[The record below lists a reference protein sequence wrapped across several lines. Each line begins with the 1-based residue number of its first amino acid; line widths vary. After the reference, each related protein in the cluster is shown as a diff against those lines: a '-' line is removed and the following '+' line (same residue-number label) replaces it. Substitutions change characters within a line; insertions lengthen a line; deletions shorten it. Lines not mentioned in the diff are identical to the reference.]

1 MNLPIFGGVEIGGS
15 EIVCAIGTSP
25 MNILNE
31 TIIFTRS
38 PSETLPEIIQFFL
51 NQQKEYGN
59 ITAIGIAS
67 FGPLDLNPR
76 SPTYGQIIST
86 PKSGWVGTDVIHPFQ
101 NALNIPV
108 YLDTDVNG
116 AALGEWLSGAGRGF
130 DTILYMTVGTGIGV
144 GAIFSGKIFHGS
156 NHPEMGHMR
165 IPHDFVND
173 PFVGIC
179 PFHGDCLEGLASGHA
194 MELRWLSRPEN
205 LPYNHP
211 AWALEAQYL
220 AYATT
225 NLIFTF
231 SPQRIILGG
240 GIMRHLGLLKRIQQ
254 ETNKLVNGYGNFG
267 EREINQIM
275 VEPML
280 GDRAGV
286 CGAIGLAM
294 QANQ

>member
-38 PSETLPEIIQFFL
+38 PSATLPEIIQFFL

-205 LPYNHP
+205 IPYNHP

>member
-173 PFVGIC
+173 PFAGIC

>member
-194 MELRWLSRPEN
+194 IELRWLSRPEN